1 VLSTST
7 SLRAAERVLEFVT
20 DFFEINCSTPSWYAG
35 RLWLIRLG
43 YYKLTRPK
51 KKSDD
56 WIWIIDH
63 TVQWGNEKCLAILGV
78 RQSALPIA
86 ETILN
91 HQDVEP
97 LALLPVTHS
106 NGDVVYQQLEDTISK
121 TGVPRQIVSDHGSDV
136 KSGIEKFCNKHPE
149 TCFIYDITHK
159 SATVLKRELATDTRW
174 SEFIKLAAN
183 TRIKVQQTELA
194 AFAPPNQRS
203 KARYMNIGELVK
215 WATDKLLLIDYH
227 QKDVTFEYDPKVLVD
242 KLGWLIGYRK
252 DLVQWNE
259 LLQVVKETENFVKFQ
274 GIYRDCE
281 IDLVLQSTVDIKS
294 KRAKL
299 VRDELLDFVEQQAKK
314 TKAHE
319 RLLGSS
325 EIIESVFGKLKKLE
339 QDQSKSGFT
348 LFLLSMA
355 ASVAKT
361 TKDVVHNALE
371 TVPTKQVFKWFKT
384 NVGQSLHSKRV
395 ELNSIVKNSEQKRH
409 QKFIAVEA

>member
-1 VLSTST
+1 MLSTST